1 MIARFARIAA
11 LATLALFAATPAAEA
26 GGKPIPIIEQ
36 VEVPVN
42 WLGGQPGS
50 IDKVQRAVF
59 AGLAAKGWIGS
70 LVEPGH
76 AHGVLTRPDY
86 RCEID
91 VYFDTAKYSIRY
103 ASSEHL
109 DYDAGK
115 KVIHRNFNRWLV
127 LLREQIN
134 IAMSNPAL

>member
-1 MIARFARIAA
+1 MNRRFALLAA
-11 LATLALFAATPAAEA
+11 LALLCGAPLALA

-36 VEVPVN
+36 VDVPVN
-42 WLGGQPGS
+42 WLGGTAGS

-59 AGLAAKGWIGS
+59 AGLAAKGWVGT

-76 AHGVLTRPDY
+76 AHAVLMRPDY
-86 RCEID
+86 HCEID
-91 VYFDTAKYSIRY
+91 VYFDTAKFSIRY
-103 ASSEHL
+103 ANSEHL
-109 DYDAGK
+109 DYDPARR
-115 KVIHRNFNRWLV
+115 VIHRNFNRWLV